1 MPKKPEP
8 EDRLRQVLK
17 VAHLFYEKE
26 MTKTEISHEIRASST
41 QVARLLAEAREQGF
55 VRIEFSP
62 PKLYDLGE
70 RLRRRFDW
78 LREAIVVSTAD
89 DLAFLRRMIGKAAAQ
104 YFESAVGAGSLVAL
118 GGGDTMYEMVMAL
131 PQTQRDV
138 RLVPAAII
146 DSGPVLTHIDPAVLV
161 SLLWV
166 RSGRQA
172 GYAHLA
178 TGLPFNRLLPRQK
191 MKEEYEQFSRRKAV
205 QEVLMEMKRADF
217 LFTSLG
223 CLKADPD
230 YLKLASRPHTFLLEN
245 LRLTESGLQRE
256 GVIGDLN
263 YSFFDAH
270 GKTSPNWNIF
280 PALGVEA
287 VREMIEADKTVV
299 VAAGKY
305 KLEALQSALKGRL
318 LNVLIT
324 DEQAAEALLAE
335 RSAVLSANRKL

>member
-1 MPKKPEP
+1 MPRKTDN

-62 PKLYDLGE
+62 PTLHDLSE
-70 RLRRRFDW
+70 RLKRKFDW
-78 LREAIVVSTAD
+78 LKDAIVVSSAE

-104 YFESAVGAGSLVAL
+104 YFETAVSDEATVAL

-131 PQTQRDV
+131 PTTTRNV

-146 DSGPVLTHIDPAVLV
+146 DSGPVLNHIDPAVLV

-172 GYAHLA
+172 GRAHLA
-178 TGLPFNRLLPRQK
+178 TGLPFNRPLSRQK
-191 MKEEYEQFSRRKAV
+191 LKEEYDEFSRRKAV
-205 QEVLMEMKRADF
+205 QEVLAEMKRADF

-223 CLKADPD
+223 CLKADAA
-230 YLKLASRPHTFLLEN
+230 YEQLAPRPHHYLLEN
-245 LRLTESGLQRE
+245 LRLTEAGLARE

-263 YSFFDAH
+263 YSFFDAN
-270 GKTSPNWNIF
+270 GSTAEQWNVF
-280 PALGVEA
+280 PALGVAA
-287 VREMIEADKTVV
+287 VQQMVVAQKTVV

-305 KLEALQSALKGRL
+305 KLAALQAALRGRL

-324 DEQAAEALLAE
+324 DEQAAAALL
-335 RSAVLSANRKL
+335 R

>member
-41 QVARLLAEAREQGF
+41 QVARLLAEARDQGF

-62 PKLYDLGE
+62 PKLYDLSE
-70 RLRRRFDW
+70 RLKRKYNW
-78 LREAIVVSTAD
+78 LKEAVVVSYAD

-104 YFESAVGAGSLVAL
+104 YFEVAVGAEAVVAL

-131 PQTQRDV
+131 PPTPRDI

-166 RSGRQA
+166 RCGRQA
-172 GYAHLA
+172 GRACLA
-178 TGLPFNRLLPRQK
+178 TGLPFNRPLSRQK
-191 MKEEYEQFSRRKAV
+191 LKEEYEEFSRRKAV
-205 QEVLMEMKRADF
+205 QEVLAEMKRADF

-223 CLKADPD
+223 CLNADPD
-230 YLKLASRPHTFLLEN
+230 YQKLAPRPHEFLLEN
-245 LRLTESGLQRE
+245 LRLTLAGLQRE
-256 GVIGDLN
+256 GVVGDLN
-263 YSFFDAH
+263 YSFFNAA
-270 GKTSPNWNIF
+270 GITTPPWNIF

-287 VREMIEADKTVV
+287 IQEMIKAQKTVV
-299 VAAGKY
+299 IAAGRY
-305 KLEALQSALKGRL
+305 KLAALKAALQGRL

-324 DEQAAEALLAE
+324 DEEAASILLE
-335 RSAVLSANRKL
+335 ED